1 MDLFPDLR
9 RSEENLLPCDG
20 LLRDFG
26 ALFAPQ
32 VAQHLFAQLL
42 VEVPWQP
49 DKACIDGRLIV
60 TARQVAWYGEADFRY
75 TYSGITRKAL
85 PWTDMLRR
93 IRHSVE
99 ERTGVRFNSCLL
111 NLYRDGSEGM
121 AWHRDSERALC
132 QPAIIASL
140 SLGAVRRFGVRHLER
155 QLRREMSLFNGQLI
169 LMGGDMQQ
177 HWQHCVPK
185 QSGVTRPRINLTFRR
200 FRTQQ

>member
-26 ALFAPQ
+26 ALFADQ
-32 VAQHLFAQLL
+32 EAQRLLAQLL

-49 DKACIDGRLIV
+49 DQAYIDGRLIV

-75 TYSGITRKAL
+75 TYSGVTRKAL

-93 IRHSVE
+93 IRRNVE
-99 ERTGVRFNSCLL
+99 ERTAVRFNSCLV

-140 SLGAVRRFGVRHLER
+140 SLGAVRRFAVRHLKR
-155 QLRREMSLFNGQLI
+155 QLRREMSLVNGQLI

-177 HWQHCVPK
+177 HWQHSVPK

-200 FRTQQ
+200 FREQQ